1 MPNAIIFTSTG
12 GPEVLRY
19 ESIGVPAPGAG
30 DVQIKQEAVG
40 LNYIDV
46 YFRTGAYPAEL
57 PSGLGL
63 EGAGVV
69 TAVGE
74 GVTTLKAGDRVA
86 YCNRP
91 LGAYADV
98 RNVPAHILAKLP
110 DTIALDTAAAIML
123 KGLTAEYLLRRT
135 YAVKP
140 GDTVLIHA
148 AAGGVGLLA
157 CQWAKYLGATVI
169 GTVST
174 DAKAELIRAN
184 GADHAIIYSRD
195 DFVARVK
202 EITHG
207 RGCQVVYDSVGADT
221 FVKSLDCCATRGI
234 IVLYGASS
242 GKVPPID
249 LGLLAAKGS
258 LYVTRPTLFNYIADR
273 AEYDA
278 ACAALFDVVGRG
290 IVKVAIDQRF
300 PLKDAAAAHV
310 ALESRK
316 TTGATV
322 LIP

>member
-1 MPNAIIFTSTG
+1 MPHAIMFSATG
-12 GPEVLRY
+12 GPEVLSY
-19 ESIGVPAPGAG
+19 QAVELAAPAAG
-30 DVQIKQEAVG
+30 EVQIKQEAIG

-46 YFRTGAYPAEL
+46 YFRTGTYPAPL
-57 PSGLGL
+57 PAGLGL

-69 TAVGE
+69 TALGA
-74 GVTTLKAGDRVA
+74 GVTTLKVGDRVA

-98 RNVPAHILAKLP
+98 RNVPASILAKVP
-110 DTIALDTAAAIML
+110 DGISLETAAAIML

-157 CQWAKYLGATVI
+157 CQWAKHLGATVI

-184 GADHAIIYSRD
+184 GADHAIIYSRE

-202 EITHG
+202 EITNG
-207 RGCQVVYDSVGADT
+207 RGCQAVYDSVGADT
-221 FVKSLDCCATRGI
+221 FLKSLDCCAVRG
-234 IVLYGASS
+234 VVALYGASS

-258 LYVTRPTLFNYIADR
+258 LFVTRPTLFNYIGER

-278 ACAALFDVVGRG
+278 ACAALFDVVSRG
-290 IVKVAIDQRF
+290 VVKVAIDQRF
-300 PLKDAAAAHV
+300 ALKDAAAAHI

-322 LIP
+322 LLP